1 MAKKIAEKAV
11 ESASAVKR
19 VEIKHLRSMK
29 DEAGKDVSVVDR
41 TEVLLVDV
49 AIEDAEAQ
57 LVTAEARVT
66 ELKADDDKEYKILR
80 YEEMIPYLVEAI
92 KEQQKQINK
101 LEEKLN
107 G

>member
-1 MAKKIAEKAV
+1 MAKKIAEKA
-11 ESASAVKR
+11 SGASVKK
-19 VEIKHLRSMK
+19 VEIKHIRTMK

-41 TEVLLVDV
+41 TEVKLVDI

-66 ELKADDDKEYKILR
+66 ELKADIAEFKKI
-80 YEEMIPYLVEAI
+80 
-92 KEQQKQINK
+92 K
-101 LEEKLN
+101 